1 MKGRQT
7 RSHGVR
13 TDDTPVTQKRESFIP
28 TACMVEQDSIK
39 YKNTTYGGYTVL
51 LRPISIQT
59 RNYKKGIPVTIA
71 WSRSYGSSVI
81 CSSGLNI
88 SARNALT
95 SLSKTASG
103 ATVESIQFALIEITA

>member
-1 MKGRQT
+1 MTTTTLTKKESLYS
-7 RSHGVR
+7 RS
-13 TDDTPVTQKRESFIP
+13 
-28 TACMVEQDSIK
+28 TAKHII
-39 YKNTTYGGYTVL
+39 KNTQNIYIWRIYRADGTNEQL
-51 LRPISIQT
+51 
-59 RNYKKGIPVTIA
+59 NAHKKKIIPVTIA

-103 ATVESIQFALIEITA
+103 ATVESIQFALIEITT